1 MKKSK
6 SALAMLIAGFVVTSM
21 GTVASGQ
28 LEPGA
33 TEPVARFDG
42 HRVYRVTVKDARE
55 YLAVT
60 SLADDVWTHSPGLG
74 DLDVQVSPGKQAALE
89 GLGLPTRVLIADVQ
103 GAIEAERAEILKRRG
118 QRDLAWFQ
126 NFKTLAEINT
136 QITAWTTAYPAL
148 ASSITVGNSLENRV
162 IKGVKITGPESAEFP
177 KASRPQILFNGCQHA
192 REWISP
198 MVNMYLGDQ
207 FLMQYASGGIAK
219 DLLDRVEFVIV
230 PVVNP
235 DGYEYTWTTNRLW
248 RKNRRNNGG
257 SFGVDLNRN
266 WGYQWGGE
274 GASTNPSDETYR
286 GASAFSE
293 PETQVMRNMVLA
305 NTRLRAA
312 IDFHSYSQ
320 LILSPWSYT
329 SALPPDAAIFDVLN
343 ASMQSAIQGV
353 HGQFYDAGPTYTTIY
368 PASGSSGDW
377 YYGAGSTARKILSW
391 GFELRDTGANGFLLP
406 ADQIIPNGEEIMAGM
421 IELASAIA
429 FPAKISLPDG
439 VPSFV
444 GANATSTVRVSVS
457 ASPGETLNASSLKS
471 YARMGSGSFAPTA
484 LSSLDGSLYNAT
496 LPAAGCGSSIDFY
509 IEAMTT
515 SGKTVRLP
523 AGAPAA
529 FYSTPAAELT
539 LTLDDT
545 CEVNNGWS
553 LVSAGDNATTGRWE
567 LADPNATA
575 AQPGD
580 DHTTAGTKCF
590 VTDGRGGAVGDY
602 DIDGGKTTL
611 TSPSFS
617 GLGSGSS
624 VSYGTIVSYWR
635 WYSNNQGS
643 NAGTDTMPVEISG
656 DNGATWHALETVNE
670 NAGAWVFKSFVVNS
684 VVAPSATMK
693 IRFIAQDQGGGSIV
707 EAAVDDVKVT
717 VAACPLDPADVNGD
731 GFVNGDDYD
740 LFAEWFES
748 ANLLADFNHD
758 GFVNGD
764 DFDAFAEE
772 FEN

>member
-1 MKKSK
+1 MKSTKA
-6 SALAMLIAGFVVTSM
+6 ALATLIAGFIVTSM
-21 GTVASGQ
+21 GSMALGQ
-28 LEPGA
+28 IEPGA
-33 TEPVARFDG
+33 TDPVARFDG
-42 HRVYRVTVKDARE
+42 DKVYRVTVKDARE

-74 DLDVQVSPGKQAALE
+74 DLDVQVSPAKQAALR
-89 GLGLPTRVLIADVQ
+89 GLGLPTRVLIEDVQ
-103 GAIEAERAEILKRRG
+103 RAIDAEREEILRRRQ

-126 NFKTLAEINT
+126 NFKTLAEINA
-136 QITAWTTAYPAL
+136 QMTAWTTAYPAL
-148 ASSITVGNSLENRV
+148 ASSITVGNSLEGRS
-162 IKGVKITGPESAEFP
+162 IKGVKITGPDSAEFP
-177 KASRPQILFNGCQHA
+177 RANRPQILFNGCQHA

-219 DLLDRVEFVIV
+219 DLLDRVEFIIV

-235 DGYEYTWTTNRLW
+235 DGYEYTWSTNRLW

-274 GASTNPSDETYR
+274 GASSVPSDETYR
-286 GASAFSE
+286 GPSAFSE
-293 PETQVMRNMVLA
+293 PETQVMRDMVLA

-329 SALPPDAAIFDVLN
+329 STLPPDAAIFDQLN
-343 ASMQSAIQGV
+343 SSMQSAIQGV

-377 YYGAGSTARKILSW
+377 YYGAGSTPRKILAW
-391 GFELRDTGANGFLLP
+391 GLELRDTGTYGFLLP

-421 IELASAIA
+421 IDLASAIA

-439 VPSFV
+439 VPTFV
-444 GANATSTVRVSVS
+444 QADTTNTVRVSVT
-457 ASPGETLNASSLKS
+457 ASPGETLNASSLRS
-471 YARMGSGSFAPTA
+471 FARVGSGSFAPTA
-484 LSSLDGSLYNAT
+484 LASLGGSLYSAT
-496 LPAAGCGSSIDFY
+496 LPAASCGSSVDFY
-509 IEAMTT
+509 IEASTT
-515 SGKTVRLP
+515 SGRTVRLP
-523 AGAPAA
+523 SNAPAA
-529 FYSTPAAELT
+529 YYSSPAAGLT
-539 LTLDDT
+539 VTLDDP
-545 CEVNNGWS
+545 CEVINGWS
-553 LVSAGDNATTGRWE
+553 LASAGDNATTGKWE
-567 LADPNATA
+567 LADPVATA

-580 DHTTAGTKCF
+580 DHTPSGTKCY

-602 DIDGGKTTL
+602 DVDGGKTTL
-611 TSPSFS
+611 TSPTFN
-617 GLGSGSS
+617 GLGSGDTY
-624 VSYGTIVSYWR
+624 SYGTIVSYWR

-643 NAGTDTMPVEISG
+643 NPNSDTMPVEISN
-656 DNGATWHALETVNE
+656 DNGATWHTLETVTE
-670 NAGAWVFKSFVVNS
+670 NANAWVYKSFVVDS

-707 EAAVDDVKVT
+707 EAAIDDVKVM
-717 VAACPLDPADVNGD
+717 VASCPRDPADVNGD

-740 LFAEWFES
+740 LFAEWFDS
-748 ANLLADFNHD
+748 ADPRADFNHD

-764 DFDAFAEE
+764 DYDAFAEE